1 MVTFLYH
8 GKLTHG
14 ELQFNLL
21 AMVQI
26 LLGVLVLVE
35 CSNQIVNIVTFH
47 CIIKAKLRAK
57 RESSRADF
65 SILFAKLELPLFRGL
80 VLHFLLHC
88 IYGWV
93 GGNIDK
99 TLSLSSLS
107 NTLHKMFICKYILM
121 SVLLHLIKELL
132 SFAFVGPSYTYIANI
147 WNPSLTL
154 STLTCP
160 CFGVQSST
168 YLLLCNLYQA

>member
-47 CIIKAKLRAK
+47 CIIKAKSRAK

-65 SILFAKLELPLFRGL
+65 SILFAKLEFPLFKGL

-107 NTLHKMFICKYILM
+107 NTLHKMFILQVYIDECFASSNQRTTQLC
-121 SVLLHLIKELL
+121 ICR
-132 SFAFVGPSYTYIANI
+132 SFIHIY
-147 WNPSLTL
+147 
-154 STLTCP
+154 C
-160 CFGVQSST
+160 
-168 YLLLCNLYQA
+168 